1 MEIPKGFDRA
11 AGFSLL
17 DSIFS
22 RRSRRFGLGME
33 IPEGNLAYSSGHDP
47 VGLSEL
53 EEAFLVWAGTGT
65 TGLSLGDLPRTG
77 ISWLFQWTGRSW
89 PCSCNSHSTE
99 LFYTNDEGLYMVRLF
114 DLVPQDTSIFTSLT
128 REEQLE
134 KMLGLFRKSRIV
146 LETERADLPKGEPG
160 LFDFNAWNTNK
171 PGTTFFVPVTNTT
184 VEYMVLLFIYFG
196 AKYGFNIIDELNGG
210 RSCGLDRWIEKGYI
224 RNDVRLSLFDLEI
237 RVLTTLNVE
246 QAFISQN
253 MNLALQALGL
263 GGWTFTGLLPHY
275 ALGLDPSHRGL
286 GFRFVEPEK
295 SVRSSNPPYPV
306 GRDGVFE
313 SLCPPYVKNMED
325 AVDRFLQMRGEFWK
339 EDNPFPYRE
348 PGSILRDEYHPSEVR
363 IQIVKDFCSYVYEN
377 YGRFPAF
384 LDPMFV
390 RLVFQAHHLDLDFYD
405 RHFTEGSYHDT
416 HREHF
421 RLWHPEMDDPFEKS
435 DGET

>member
-1 MEIPKGFDRA
+1 MNIPEGFDKA
-11 AGFSLL
+11 INFGLL

-33 IPEGNLAYSSGHDP
+33 IPEGTLKYSSGHDP
-47 VGLSEL
+47 HPLSEL
-53 EEAFLVWAGTGT
+53 EEAFLIWAGTGT

-99 LFYTNDEGLYMVRLF
+99 LFYTNDDGVYMVKLF
-114 DLVPQDTSIFTSLT
+114 DLMPEDTSIFTNLN
-128 REEQLE
+128 REQQME
-134 KMLGLFRKSRIV
+134 KVLGLFNKSKIK
-146 LETERADLPKGEPG
+146 LEDGRADLPKGEPG
-160 LFDFNAWNTNK
+160 LFDFNAWNCNK
-171 PGTTFFVPVTNTT
+171 PGTSFFIPVTNTT

-196 AKYGFNIIDELNGG
+196 SKYGFNIVDELNGG
-210 RSCGLDRWIEKGYI
+210 RSCGLDKWIEKGYI
-224 RNDVRLSLFDLEI
+224 RKDVELSLFDLEL

-275 ALGLDPSHRGL
+275 ALGVDPKYKGL
-286 GFRFVEPEK
+286 GFRFNQPEN
-295 SVRSSNPPYPV
+295 SVRSTKGLYPV

-313 SLCPPYVKNMED
+313 SLCPPYVTDMNE
-325 AVDRFLQMRGEFWK
+325 AVDKFLQMRGEFWK
-339 EDNPFPYRE
+339 EENPYPYKE
-348 PGSILRDEYHPSEVR
+348 PKDVLADEYHPSEVR
-363 IQIVKDFCSYVYEN
+363 IQIVKDFSTYIFEN

-384 LDPMFV
+384 LDPMFT

-405 RHFTEGSYHDT
+405 KHFKEDSYHEM
-416 HREHF
+416 HRDHF
-421 RLWHPEMDDPFEKS
+421 KLWHPDLKDPFDK
-435 DGET
+435 